1 MAIITTDTLKF
12 REYVGDAWKNL
23 LLQANMDF
31 NLIYPVGSIY
41 MSTNN
46 TNPALLFGGTWEQL
60 ENRFLL
66 GAGSSYTAGNTGG
79 KASYAAADMPKHSH
93 TKGTMNITGNTKYIS
108 SNAVWSGTNDGAFR
122 GYSNSGAPSITNVA
136 TSGTASGY
144 YFKFNAADGWTGST
158 SEVGTNTN
166 ATIMPPYLVVYMWKR
181 LTLAPHLPYPT
192 NVMTDIGEVATAF
205 SIPASGSSVS
215 YNMTGM
221 TNEYELVKWNFSS
234 SPENIPPVNLT
245 CTTYDGYFTVTN
257 NGGTTSETIRPMF
270 IKAKK
275 IAVTAH

>member
-1 MAIITTDTLKF
+1 MSLTVTDILKF
-12 REYVGDAWKNL
+12 REYVGDHWKNL
-23 LLQANMDF
+23 LIQANMDF

-46 TNPALLFGGTWEQL
+46 TNPSLLFGGTWEQL

-79 KASYAAADMPKHSH
+79 SATMAHTHATSNHTLTVAEMPKH
-93 TKGTMNITGNTKYIS
+93 TGHVYNEVRGGNWAGFLSTSDATSYGS
-108 SNAVWSGTNDGAFR
+108 SGRGWNVTAGNELHPVGDTLGGGGAHNH
-122 GYSNSGAPSITNVA
+122 GDTGAASNSDN
-136 TSGTASGY
+136 
-144 YFKFNAADGWTGST
+144 
-158 SEVGTNTN
+158 
-166 ATIMPPYLVVYMWKR
+166 MPPYLVVYMWKR

-205 SIPASGSSVS
+205 PIPSAGSSVS

-234 SPENIPPVNLT
+234 SPENIPPVDLT
-245 CTTYDGYFTVTN
+245 CNTYNGYFTITN

-275 IAVTAH
+275 ITVTAH

>member
-1 MAIITTDTLKF
+1 MSLVVNDILKF

-46 TNPALLFGGTWEQL
+46 TNPALLFGGTWQQL
-60 ENRFLL
+60 EDRFLL
-66 GAGSSYTAGNTGG
+66 GAGTNYTAGDTGG
-79 KASYAAADMPKHSH
+79 AASH
-93 TKGTMNITGNTKYIS
+93 TLTVNNLP
-108 SNAVWSGTNDGAFR
+108 AHQ
-122 GYSNSGAPSITNVA
+122 
-136 TSGTASGY
+136 TSGEASGY
-144 YFKFNAADGWTGST
+144 GLTQSSAFVNRVLVAST
-158 SEVGTNTN
+158 DAQAVSN
-166 ATIMPPYLVVYMWKR
+166 MPPYLVVYMWKR

-257 NGGTTSETIRPMF
+257 NGGTTSETIKPMF

-275 IAVTAH
+275 IAVTVH

>member
-1 MAIITTDTLKF
+1 MSLTVNDTLKF
-12 REYVGDAWKNL
+12 REYVGDSWKNL
-23 LLQANMDF
+23 LIQANIDF

-41 MSTNN
+41 MSTND
-46 TNPALLFGGTWEQL
+46 TNPSLLFGGTWEQL

-79 KASYAAADMPKHSH
+79 SATMAHTHATSNHTLTVAEMPSHSH
-93 TKGTMNITGNTKYIS
+93 KYTDYYNVSKGTGYKCVAFNLNADPTGLSVQATGGGGAHNHGNTGAA
-108 SNAVWSGTNDGAFR
+108 SNADN
-122 GYSNSGAPSITNVA
+122 
-136 TSGTASGY
+136 
-144 YFKFNAADGWTGST
+144 
-158 SEVGTNTN
+158 
-166 ATIMPPYLVVYMWKR
+166 MPPYIVVYMWKR

-205 SIPASGSSVS
+205 PIPSAGSSVS

-221 TNEYELVKWNFSS
+221 TNEYELEKWNFSS
-234 SPENIPPVNLT
+234 SPENIPPVDLT
-245 CTTYDGYFTVTN
+245 CNTYNGYFTITN